1 MSLKVSLK
9 MGFKD
14 TLAPLQ
20 SHWSGLPSREKNL
33 LRLTLSLLLVL
44 AIWLLSVA
52 PALRTLRSAEAQ
64 ASAQAAQLQQ
74 MQALQAQAQTLQNQP
89 PLSFDEA
96 LRTLTATT
104 QQTLSTSAQLGVAG
118 DRASVT
124 LKNASPDAL
133 AQWLTQARLN
143 ARSVPTEA
151 RLVRAEAPGGAGWSG
166 VLVMSLPAR

>member
-1 MSLKVSLK
+1 M
-9 MGFKD
+9 
-14 TLAPLQ
+14 
-20 SHWSGLPSREKNL
+20 
-33 LRLTLSLLLVL
+33 
-44 AIWLLSVA
+44 
-52 PALRTLRSAEAQ
+52 
-64 ASAQAAQLQQ
+64 
-74 MQALQAQAQTLQNQP
+74 QAQAQTLQNQP

-104 QQTLSTSAQLGVAG
+104 QQTLNTSAQLGVAG

-151 RLVRAEAPGGAGWSG
+151 RLVRADAPGGGSWSG